1 MKQNVP
7 KAFAISELERQSLG
21 LNIDDENK
29 RKKNLKEIFSI
40 KQQVTT
46 VDPKVTEPY
55 DPIPGRVPRKVAI
68 DRKKKEY
75 ANFDIEEL
83 LL

>member
-1 MKQNVP
+1 VNPENTNVQNNEEKWVRGPNEGLEMHVNMKQNVP

-40 KQQVTT
+40 K
-46 VDPKVTEPY
+46 
-55 DPIPGRVPRKVAI
+55 
-68 DRKKKEY
+68 
-75 ANFDIEEL
+75 
-83 LL
+83 

>member
-1 MKQNVP
+1 MHVNMKQNVP

-40 KQQVTT
+40 K
-46 VDPKVTEPY
+46 
-55 DPIPGRVPRKVAI
+55 
-68 DRKKKEY
+68 
-75 ANFDIEEL
+75 
-83 LL
+83 